1 MGWRMATAWVAT
13 AFVFGGALLAGTAT
27 GVAQSSEG
35 QPPMHSLSGA
45 GGKMVPSSQPPAL
58 SSKLLGVPLVNNVP
72 GEVKPA
78 PIANPVEND
87 PAASERGM
95 RYFLSFNCV
104 GCHAPN
110 GGGGMGPALSNKAF
124 KYGADPAHLF
134 LVISHGAPLGMPAWG
149 NVLPENVIWDL
160 VAYVESISKEP
171 DPEWGHTV
179 SPAADMPAM
188 QQVPAEFKQ
197 TTTPWQ
203 FVQPFGN
210 GQAPSASASGAHGVP
225 MPASG
230 SSSQ

>member
-1 MGWRMATAWVAT
+1 MRWRMATSSVA
-13 AFVFGGALLAGTAT
+13 AAGLLLLGAAGL
-27 GVAQSSEG
+27 GKAQSNEG
-35 QPPMHSLSGA
+35 QPPLHSLSGA
-45 GGKMVPSSQPPAL
+45 AGKAAPSSQPPAL
-58 SSKLLGVPLVNNVP
+58 NSRLLGVPLVNNVP
-72 GEVKPA
+72 GGVKPSA
-78 PIANPVEND
+78 IANPVAQD
-87 PAASERGM
+87 PAAAERGM

-160 VAYVESISKEP
+160 VAYVESISNEP

-179 SPAADMPAM
+179 SPAADVPAV
-188 QQVPAEFKQ
+188 QQVPVEFKQ
-197 TTTPWQ
+197 TASPWQ

-210 GQAPSASASGAHGVP
+210 GQAPSASASGAQGVP
-225 MPASG
+225 VPASG
-230 SSSQ
+230 SSSK

>member
-1 MGWRMATAWVAT
+1 MGRYMATGWMATAA
-13 AFVFGGALLAGTAT
+13 VFGGVLLAGTEL
-27 GVAQSSEG
+27 GVAQSTED
-35 QPPMHSLSGA
+35 QPPMHSLSGT
-45 GGKMVPSSQPPAL
+45 GGKNAPSSQPPAL

-72 GEVKPA
+72 GQVKP
-78 PIANPVEND
+78 PSIANPVEND
-87 PAASERGM
+87 PAAPERGM

-124 KYGADPAHLF
+124 KFGADPAQLF

-160 VAYVESISKEP
+160 VTYVESISKEP

-179 SPAADMPAM
+179 SPAFDMPAV

-197 TTTPWQ
+197 TATPWQ

-210 GQAPSASASGAHGVP
+210 GQAPSASASGARGMP

-230 SSSQ
+230 SSNQ